1 MLQDEEMAEL
11 RRTERR
17 LAIEEV
23 AAEIIEEVGAWSEA
37 HPGAKWDE
45 LEKEVLKARKQF
57 GERLMQTMVR
67 DREEV
72 RPVPGPKCS
81 KCGKEMHYKG
91 QKKRH
96 VGSSIGETE
105 IERGHYYCS
114 ECKTSVFPP
123 G

>member
-1 MLQDEEMAEL
+1 MPHDEEMAEL
-11 RRTERR
+11 QSAERR
-17 LAIEEV
+17 AAIEEV
-23 AAEIIEEVGAWSEA
+23 TAEIIREVTAWSKA
-37 HPGAKWDE
+37 HPRAKWDE

-57 GERLMQTMVR
+57 GERLMHTLVQE
-67 DREEV
+67 REEV
-72 RPVPGPKCS
+72 RPVPGPRCPQ
-81 KCGKEMHYKG
+81 CGQEMHYKG

-96 VGSSIGETE
+96 VGSSIGETQ